1 MMIDIFN
8 HFMPK
13 AYLDR
18 LGAVIPGH
26 VALTAFP
33 RLKTL
38 WDVDA
43 RLSLLD
49 QFDGLQ
55 QVLSLA
61 NPPLELI
68 APPDQTPELARLA
81 NDSLAELCGRHPDQF
96 PAFVASLPMNNIDAA
111 LAEIDRAV
119 TSLGA
124 RGVQVF
130 TNVAGKPLSAPEFR
144 PIFQRMVTHDLPVWV
159 HPMRGANFPDYAD
172 EQASEAEI
180 WFSFGWPY
188 ETTACMTRLI
198 YSGLFD
204 ELPDLK
210 LITHHMGGMIPYFA
224 GRISLGFR
232 QIFFGTPERNP
243 VAEEAGLKHR
253 PMDYFKMLYAD
264 TALNGDVAATGCGHA
279 FFGTSSCLF
288 ATDAPFD
295 AEQGRGL
302 IRNTIKAIEALP
314 ITAGRREM
322 IFAGNARALL
332 KLPGATRRRRKL
344 DRGNENAEHQG
355 EAARRRDG
363 RLSGDPGQ
371 DAGRRRHRHHG
382 NLGRQRHHAGARA
395 RIRRSRIHLPGAGPV
410 LAAGTGRGARDH
422 NPDDVKKAFDLYY
435 DFDYD
440 LAVRDMEDTWH
451 FLEKMPECNGKVGA
465 VGYCLGGKL
474 CYLMCCRTDIDCAV
488 AYYGTYIEHRIR
500 EAKNLHRPFVL
511 HMAMKD
517 RWVQAEVNDLLERRL
532 SPNPLVTI
540 HKYPGADHA
549 FARHGG
555 KTYSKPEA
563 DRALALTVEF
573 FKQHLGGDDV

>member
-1 MMIDIFN
+1 
-8 HFMPK
+8 
-13 AYLDR
+13 
-18 LGAVIPGH
+18 
-26 VALTAFP
+26 
-33 RLKTL
+33 
-38 WDVDA
+38 
-43 RLSLLD
+43 
-49 QFDGLQ
+49 
-55 QVLSLA
+55 
-61 NPPLELI
+61 
-68 APPDQTPELARLA
+68 
-81 NDSLAELCGRHPDQF
+81 
-96 PAFVASLPMNNIDAA
+96 MNNIDAS

-264 TALNGDVAATGCGHA
+264 TALNGDVAATGCGHS

-322 IFAGNARALL
+322 VFAGNARALL
-332 KLPGATRRRRKL
+332 KLPEAT
-344 DRGNENAEHQG
+344 Q
-355 EAARRRDG
+355 
-363 RLSGDPGQ
+363 
-371 DAGRRRHRHHG
+371 
-382 NLGRQRHHAGARA
+382 
-395 RIRRSRIHLPGAGPV
+395 
-410 LAAGTGRGARDH
+410 
-422 NPDDVKKAFDLYY
+422 
-435 DFDYD
+435 
-440 LAVRDMEDTWH
+440 
-451 FLEKMPECNGKVGA
+451 
-465 VGYCLGGKL
+465 
-474 CYLMCCRTDIDCAV
+474 
-488 AYYGTYIEHRIR
+488 
-500 EAKNLHRPFVL
+500 
-511 HMAMKD
+511 
-517 RWVQAEVNDLLERRL
+517 
-532 SPNPLVTI
+532 
-540 HKYPGADHA
+540 
-549 FARHGG
+549 G
-555 KTYSKPEA
+555 KTKAGSRK
-563 DRALALTVEF
+563 
-573 FKQHLGGDDV
+573 